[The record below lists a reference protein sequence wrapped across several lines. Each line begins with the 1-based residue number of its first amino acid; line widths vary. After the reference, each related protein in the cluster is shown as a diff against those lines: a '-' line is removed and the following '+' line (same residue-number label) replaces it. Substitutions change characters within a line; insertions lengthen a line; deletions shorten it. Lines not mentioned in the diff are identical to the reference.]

1 MAKRKACLEVSEP
14 STPTTTGRWFRGRG
28 EPGIRAKTVDGKRSG
43 LGEVRDRHDES
54 DFGMTDIELMIG
66 QSSTEAERKRAARL
80 ENIVYDALK
89 VSTSTAIA
97 KFAPDITDFRTLYKQ
112 EEAKHLQE
120 PVLFE
125 GAKDVLAK
133 IVAEGGRNFLVSHRN
148 HLVLD
153 ILDRAEIAHYFTEVV
168 TSENGFARKPSPD
181 SFLYLIKKYDIKHGL
196 VIGDRQIDIEA
207 GEVAGL
213 DTLLVDGHK
222 SLLEIVT

>member
-1 MAKRKACLEVSEP
+1 MNYGDYIWDLGGTLLDNYQVSTQAFLATLEQF
-14 STPTTTGRWFRGRG
+14 GR
-28 EPGIRAKTVDGKRSG
+28 T
-43 LGEVRDRHDES
+43 
-54 DFGMTDIELMIG
+54 
-66 QSSTEAERKRAARL
+66 AEHQ
-80 ENIVYDALK
+80 EIYDALK
-89 VSTSTAIA
+89 VSTSTAISM
-97 KFAPDITDFRTLYKQ
+97 FAPDIADFRTLYKQ

-125 GAKDVLAK
+125 GAKAVLAK

-153 ILDRAEIAHYFTEVV
+153 ILDKAEIAPYFTEVV
-168 TSENGFARKPSPD
+168 TSENGFARKP
-181 SFLYLIKKYDIKHGL
+181 KYDIKHGL

-207 GEVAGL
+207 GRAAGL

>member
-1 MAKRKACLEVSEP
+1 MKNKQNLTFYAIIKIMNYGDYIWDLGGTLLYNYQVSSQAFLATLEQFER
-14 STPTTTGRWFRGRG
+14 T
-28 EPGIRAKTVDGKRSG
+28 
-43 LGEVRDRHDES
+43 
-54 DFGMTDIELMIG
+54 
-66 QSSTEAERKRAARL
+66 AEFQA
-80 ENIVYDALK
+80 VYDALK

-97 KFAPDITDFRTLYKQ
+97 MFAPDITDFRTLYKQ

-148 HLVLD
+148 YLVLD

-207 GEVAGL
+207 GGAAGL
-213 DTLLVDGHK
+213 DTLFVDGHK

>member
-1 MAKRKACLEVSEP
+1 MNYGDYIWDLGGTLLDNYQISTQAFLATLEQFERTAEP
-14 STPTTTGRWFRGRG
+14 Q
-28 EPGIRAKTVDGKRSG
+28 A
-43 LGEVRDRHDES
+43 
-54 DFGMTDIELMIG
+54 
-66 QSSTEAERKRAARL
+66 
-80 ENIVYDALK
+80 VYDALK

-97 KFAPDITDFRTLYKQ
+97 MFAPDIADFRTLYKQ

-125 GAKDVLAK
+125 GARAVLAK
-133 IVAEGGRNFLVSHRN
+133 I
-148 HLVLD
+148 
-153 ILDRAEIAHYFTEVV
+153 ILDKAEIASYFTEVV

-207 GEVAGL
+207 GEAAGL

>member
-1 MAKRKACLEVSEP
+1 MKNKQNLTFYAIIKIMNYGDYIWDLGGTLLDNYQISTQAFLATLERFER
-14 STPTTTGRWFRGRG
+14 T
-28 EPGIRAKTVDGKRSG
+28 
-43 LGEVRDRHDES
+43 
-54 DFGMTDIELMIG
+54 
-66 QSSTEAERKRAARL
+66 AEFQA
-80 ENIVYDALK
+80 VYDALK

-97 KFAPDITDFRTLYKQ
+97 MFAPDITDFRTLYKQ

-125 GAKDVLAK
+125 GAKDALAK

-153 ILDRAEIAHYFTEVV
+153 ILDRVEIAHYF
-168 TSENGFARKPSPD
+168 ENGFARKPSPD

-207 GEVAGL
+207 GEAAGL

>member
-1 MAKRKACLEVSEP
+1 MKNKQNLTFYAIIKIMNYGDYIWDLGGTLLDNYQISTQAFLATLERFER
-14 STPTTTGRWFRGRG
+14 T
-28 EPGIRAKTVDGKRSG
+28 
-43 LGEVRDRHDES
+43 
-54 DFGMTDIELMIG
+54 
-66 QSSTEAERKRAARL
+66 AEFQA
-80 ENIVYDALK
+80 VYDALK

-97 KFAPDITDFRTLYKQ
+97 MFAPDITDFRTLYKQ

-125 GAKDVLAK
+125 GAKDALAK

-153 ILDRAEIAHYFTEVV
+153 ILDRVEIAHYFTEVV
-168 TSENGFARKPSPD
+168 TSENSPD

-207 GEVAGL
+207 GEAAGL

>member
-1 MAKRKACLEVSEP
+1 MNYGDYIWDLGGTLLDNYQVSTQAFLATLEQFERTAEP
-14 STPTTTGRWFRGRG
+14 Q
-28 EPGIRAKTVDGKRSG
+28 A
-43 LGEVRDRHDES
+43 
-54 DFGMTDIELMIG
+54 
-66 QSSTEAERKRAARL
+66 
-80 ENIVYDALK
+80 VYDALK

-97 KFAPDITDFRTLYKQ
+97 MFAPDIADFRNLYKQ

-125 GAKDVLAK
+125 GAKAVLAK

-153 ILDRAEIAHYFTEVV
+153 ILDKAEIASYFTEVV
-168 TSENGFARKPSPD
+168 TSENDFARKPSPD
-181 SFLYLIKKYDIKHGL
+181 SFLYLINKYDIKHGL

-207 GEVAGL
+207 GKAAGL

>member
-1 MAKRKACLEVSEP
+1 MNYGDYIWDLGGTLLDNYQVSN
-14 STPTTTGRWFRGRG
+14 
-28 EPGIRAKTVDGKRSG
+28 
-43 LGEVRDRHDES
+43 
-54 DFGMTDIELMIG
+54 
-66 QSSTEAERKRAARL
+66 EAFQETLKQFNRTAEFQA
-80 ENIVYDALK
+80 VYDALK
-89 VSTSTAIA
+89 VSTSTAIGM
-97 KFAPDITDFRTLYKQ
+97 FAPDIADFRTLYKQ

-125 GAKDVLAK
+125 GAKAILAK
-133 IVAEGGRNFLVSHRN
+133 IVTEGGRNFLVSHRN

-153 ILDRAEIAHYFTEVV
+153 ILDKAEITPYFTEIV
-168 TSENGFARKPSPD
+168 TSENGFARKPSPE

-207 GEVAGL
+207 GKAAGM

>member
-1 MAKRKACLEVSEP
+1 MKNKQNLTFYVIIKIMNYGDYIWDLGGTLLDNYQISTQAFLATLERFER
-14 STPTTTGRWFRGRG
+14 T
-28 EPGIRAKTVDGKRSG
+28 
-43 LGEVRDRHDES
+43 
-54 DFGMTDIELMIG
+54 
-66 QSSTEAERKRAARL
+66 AEFQA
-80 ENIVYDALK
+80 VYDALK

-97 KFAPDITDFRTLYKQ
+97 MFAPDITDFRTLY
-112 EEAKHLQE
+112 
-120 PVLFE
+120 FE
-125 GAKDVLAK
+125 GVKDALAK

-153 ILDRAEIAHYFTEVV
+153 ILDRVEIAHYFTEVV

-207 GEVAGL
+207 GEAAGL